1 MENVI
6 KLSQEELNQLNQIKN
21 GQENLLAGF
30 GELEY
35 KIQSLE
41 IQKDQLVEALAK
53 LKETEVEVG
62 KVLSEKYGEGSIN
75 LEDGTFTKS
84 A

>member
-21 GQENLLAGF
+21 SQENLLAGF

-84 A
+84 T